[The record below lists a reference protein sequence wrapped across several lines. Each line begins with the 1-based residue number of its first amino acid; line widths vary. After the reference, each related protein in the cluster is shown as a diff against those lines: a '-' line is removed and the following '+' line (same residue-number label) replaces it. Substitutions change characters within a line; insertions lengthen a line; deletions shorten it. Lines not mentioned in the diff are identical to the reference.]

1 MFNLASLAARDR
13 KEIMSFYSAK
23 EKSKKERV
31 VLFASFLPLP
41 YILKIEGLFSLI
53 LHSKEWMGV
62 CLHTSGDIMVKRYH
76 GKVFGNELININQFI
91 PWGMMNQIEK
101 KVDHVIEE
109 GYEAIKEFEYSGSLV
124 GIMALASLSGTDLMG
139 LMRLDSGNRY
149 KLRKLMIR
157 SCLYTEGCKNLLR
170 AVRPEVV
177 LAVEKGGVSC
187 SEIFFQALEM
197 GVDFVQWLGC
207 HEPNSIML
215 KRYNMDNIRSHP
227 FSISAKSWMMIR
239 EKPWDEMFRQR
250 VMQEF
255 EEGYS
260 GNKWFAY
267 KKLTDH
273 TKAFS
278 RKEIMEK
285 FQIDTKKK
293 TVVIFPP
300 ILNDAN
306 LFYGE
311 DLFEGGF
318 SEWLTE
324 TIKAATANDNV
335 NWLLKL
341 HPANIYRRA
350 NAGYSGEYGEILAIK
365 EALGALPSNIR
376 VIYPDDD
383 INPLSLFQCLDYGL
397 TVRGTVGAEIPCFGK
412 PVLTAGTGRYS
423 GLGFTEDS
431 KTAEEYL
438 KKVRNILEI
447 PPLSE
452 DRTRLA
458 LKHAY
463 LFFHVRPAKYNNFA
477 EDIYAYSQGHPFN
490 RDISFKERHFSD
502 LDENSQVRAIM
513 DWITESKDED
523 FLTPGIL

>member
-1 MFNLASLAARDR
+1 
-13 KEIMSFYSAK
+13 
-23 EKSKKERV
+23 
-31 VLFASFLPLP
+31 
-41 YILKIEGLFSLI
+41 
-53 LHSKEWMGV
+53 
-62 CLHTSGDIMVKRYH
+62 
-76 GKVFGNELININQFI
+76 
-91 PWGMMNQIEK
+91 
-101 KVDHVIEE
+101 
-109 GYEAIKEFEYSGSLV
+109 
-124 GIMALASLSGTDLMG
+124 
-139 LMRLDSGNRY
+139 
-149 KLRKLMIR
+149 
-157 SCLYTEGCKNLLR
+157 
-170 AVRPEVV
+170 
-177 LAVEKGGVSC
+177 
-187 SEIFFQALEM
+187 
-197 GVDFVQWLGC
+197 
-207 HEPNSIML
+207 
-215 KRYNMDNIRSHP
+215 
-227 FSISAKSWMMIR
+227 
-239 EKPWDEMFRQR
+239 
-250 VMQEF
+250 
-255 EEGYS
+255 
-260 GNKWFAY
+260 
-267 KKLTDH
+267 
-273 TKAFS
+273 
-278 RKEIMEK
+278 
-285 FQIDTKKK
+285 
-293 TVVIFPP
+293 
-300 ILNDAN
+300 
-306 LFYGE
+306 
-311 DLFEGGF
+311 
-318 SEWLTE
+318 
-324 TIKAATANDNV
+324 
-335 NWLLKL
+335 LLKL